1 MCNNMCVYV
10 YIYINKY
17 ISVGEFPKYKAE
29 QIAKLFLKNGTIY
42 ILKQLDNIIS
52 HLEIFVSR
60 GRAWRL

>member
-1 MCNNMCVYV
+1 MSK
-10 YIYINKY
+10 YIYICVCVIIY
-17 ISVGEFPKYKAE
+17 VCAE

-52 HLEIFVSR
+52 HLEIFVYR